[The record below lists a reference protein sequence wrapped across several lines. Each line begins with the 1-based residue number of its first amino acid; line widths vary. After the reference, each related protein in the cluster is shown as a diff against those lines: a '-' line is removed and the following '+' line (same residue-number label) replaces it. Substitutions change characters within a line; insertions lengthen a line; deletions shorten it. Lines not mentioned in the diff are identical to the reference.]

1 MSTVFERLAPGA
13 RVAVIRLRSLGD
25 CVLTTPAISL
35 LKQARP
41 DLRIAVVVED
51 AFAPIFTGNPDIER
65 LLRPSVSE
73 IYRFRPHLALNF
85 HGGATSVR
93 LTLAS
98 RAPLRAGFAHFR
110 FKPIYNIHIPR
121 AQEILNVDRKVHTAE
136 HLASAM
142 FFLGLQPPNSDVG
155 RTPWSAADAL
165 VGLVRKSTTSEE
177 RVQGDP
183 RGPGG
188 PPHLLSN
195 GVTIGLRP
203 AKGDED
209 AERGSECGS
218 PLPSRD
224 REGVG
229 VVGTNVF
236 KGAQSGPIPRARL
249 FATQQTRPRPYAVLH
264 PMASAPDKIWPH
276 SNFLALA
283 DHMERLLGLEP
294 IFISGPGES
303 LQAFSRYT
311 CFEGASLEEI
321 KSLLAGA
328 SLFVGN
334 DSGPAHMAAA
344 FGLPVIVLFGSSD
357 PDIWRPW
364 QTESVVLTAA
374 AGIQSIGV
382 TQAVQAIETVLVPQP
397 TTHIPQPQ

>member
-51 AFAPIFTGNPDIER
+51 AFAPIFAGNPDIEC
-65 LLRPSVSE
+65 LLPPSVSE
-73 IYRFRPHLALNF
+73 IYSFRPELALNF

-98 RAPLRAGFAHFR
+98 RAPVRAGFAHFR
-110 FKPIYNIHIPR
+110 FKPIYNVHIPR

-142 FFLGLQPPNSDVG
+142 FFLGVPM
-155 RTPWSAADAL
+155 
-165 VGLVRKSTTSEE
+165 
-177 RVQGDP
+177 
-183 RGPGG
+183 
-188 PPHLLSN
+188 
-195 GVTIGLRP
+195 GLRP
-203 AKGDED
+203 TKGDED
-209 AERGSECGS
+209 AECKNGWQAKVQ
-218 PLPSRD
+218 
-224 REGVG
+224 VG
-229 VVGTNVF
+229 QAFPPANSGAFN
-236 KGAQSGPIPRARL
+236 GAQQGPIPRARL
-249 FATQQTRPRPYAVLH
+249 FATKQTRPRTYAVLH

-276 SNFLALA
+276 TNFLALA
-283 DHMERLLGLEP
+283 DHIERSLGLEP
-294 IFISGPGES
+294 IFISGPGEG
-303 LQAFSRYT
+303 LQAFNRYT
-311 CFEGASLEEI
+311 CIEGASLEEI
-321 KSLLAGA
+321 KSLLADA

-357 PDIWRPW
+357 PNIWRPW
-364 QTESVVLTAA
+364 QTECVVLTAA
-374 AGIQSIGV
+374 AGIQSIMV
-382 TQAVQAIETVLVPQP
+382 AEAAKAVEKVLVHQ
-397 TTHIPQPQ
+397 

>member
-41 DLRIAVVVED
+41 DLRIALVVED
-51 AFAPIFTGNPDIER
+51 AFAPVFAANPDIDC

-73 IYRFRPHLALNF
+73 IYRIRPHLALNL

-93 LTLAS
+93 LIVAS
-98 RAPLRAGFAHFR
+98 RAPLRAGFNHFR
-110 FKPIYNIHIPR
+110 FKPIYNVHIPR

-136 HLASAM
+136 HLASAI
-142 FFLGLQPPNSDVG
+142 FFLG
-155 RTPWSAADAL
+155 
-165 VGLVRKSTTSEE
+165 
-177 RVQGDP
+177 
-183 RGPGG
+183 
-188 PPHLLSN
+188 
-195 GVTIGLRP
+195 
-203 AKGDED
+203 
-209 AERGSECGS
+209 AE
-218 PLPSRD
+218 
-224 REGVG
+224 
-229 VVGTNVF
+229 
-236 KGAQSGPIPRARL
+236 AGPIPRARL
-249 FATQQTRPRPYAVLH
+249 FANQQTRPRPYAVLH
-264 PMASAPDKIWPH
+264 PMASAPEKIWPH

-283 DHMERLLGLEP
+283 DHMQRSLGLEP
-294 IFISGPGES
+294 IFISGPGEN
-303 LQAFSRYT
+303 LHAFNPYT

-334 DSGPAHMAAA
+334 DSGPAHMASA

-364 QTESVVLTAA
+364 QTQSVVLTTK
-374 AGIQSIGV
+374 AGIESIGV
-382 TQAVQAIETVLVPQP
+382 AEAVQAIDTVLVPQP
-397 TTHIPQPQ
+397 TPHIPQPQ